1 MSMKD
6 TIFQSGII
14 LGRITQ
20 LCVDRGVV
28 SAGPEMG
35 LADFLVLFSGELESV
50 PLTEGTRTTI
60 TNEVNDLSVM
70 LKTYP
75 PNTALAPEDARI
87 MIGLVSRWTDMMLD
101 DFIQEAG
108 VNPHAPGSEGNGSP
122 FHEEEKLFDPEHSRY
137 TGEKDPSRSK

>member
-1 MSMKD
+1 MKD

-35 LADFLVLFSGELESV
+35 LSDFLVLFSGELESV

-101 DFIQEAG
+101 DFIQENGQSANPG
-108 VNPHAPGSEGNGSP
+108 VSESEREVLPPNG
-122 FHEEEKLFDPEHSRY
+122 EEEPSDPNHSREV
-137 TGEKDPSRSK
+137 GEKDPTSSR